1 MPTNYPVYIK
11 KVGSHAWKLCVW
23 VQPRAKKS
31 GIQGLYGDRLKIK
44 VAAPPVDHKA
54 NEELVATIAG
64 MLGIKNRDVRVLS
77 GETGRKKD
85 LIIETEKEPCW
96 NRLGDFSP

>member
-1 MPTNYPVYIK
+1 MHTRLPVYICQ
-11 KVGSHAWKLCVW
+11 VGSHVWKICVW

-44 VAAPPVDHKA
+44 IAAPPVDNKA
-54 NEELVATIAG
+54 NRELVDVVAAV
-64 MLGIKNRDVRVLS
+64 LGIKPRHVSVAS

-85 LIIETEKEPCW
+85 LLVDSEKEPDWEKLC
-96 NRLGDFSP
+96 P